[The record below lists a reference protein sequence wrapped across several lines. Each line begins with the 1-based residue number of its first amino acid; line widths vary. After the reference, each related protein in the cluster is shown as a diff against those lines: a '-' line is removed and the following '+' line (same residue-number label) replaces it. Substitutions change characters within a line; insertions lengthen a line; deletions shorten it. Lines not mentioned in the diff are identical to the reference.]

1 MTQGDFNLDNEWK
14 YLIYRLGGELYGS
27 PLLSIKEV
35 IKVSRIKPVPYT
47 VPHYRGIISLRG
59 NIIGVVD
66 LRIKFGLNPQENKY
80 GGNVLIVE
88 NEDMMIGALVDDV
101 DSVMALN
108 RDDVDLSPAIETK
121 IDTKFFIGIA
131 KVNDS
136 LINLIDIAGT
146 LSNEDL
152 RMISRNRGVL

>member
-1 MTQGDFNLDNEWK
+1 MAQGDFNLENEWK

-27 PLLSIKEV
+27 PLLSVKEV
-35 IKVSRIKPVPYT
+35 IKVVKIKPVPYT

-66 LRIKFGLNPQENKY
+66 LRIKFGLAPQENKY

-88 NEDMMIGALVDDV
+88 NDEMMIGALVDDV

-108 RDDVDLSPAIETK
+108 KDDVDLNPAIETK

-131 KVNDS
+131 KVEDS

-152 RMISRNRGVL
+152 KVISRNRGVL